1 MSSVEKSWRHWT
13 RTSDWIGLVSFG
25 FFLIALAVVWIITP
39 NFSGEIV
46 DFVNDFHPANVSE
59 NIVFYAPQSPHPILY
74 TALMEL
80 CIIGG
85 IFQIVILMFR
95 IAYHEP
101 VRKKADSI
109 SSIGFSFSMA
119 FFFNWAASV
128 ISASVGWFGLLAG
141 LIFSIGLS
149 MVLSSVVKLLR

>member
-1 MSSVEKSWRHWT
+1 MEKSWRHWT

-46 DFVNDFHPANVSE
+46 DFVNDFHLANVSG
-59 NIVFYAPQSPHPILY
+59 NVVFPAPQSPHPVLY

-85 IFQIVILMFR
+85 IFQIVILVFR

-101 VRKKADSI
+101 IRKKADSI
-109 SSIGFSFSMA
+109 SSIGFSFSIA
-119 FFFNWAASV
+119 FFFNWAANV
-128 ISASVGWFGLLAG
+128 TSASVGWFGLLAG
-141 LIFSIGLS
+141 LIVSIGLS
-149 MVLSSVVKLLR
+149 IVLSSLTKLLR